1 MDEDFSNVIVRLF
14 LATMLLYHVFD
25 VAEAV
30 LELIIITQKSVTIA
44 VSSSN
49 VLEFFCDYVVVLFV
63 ATNVDA
69 WDSTKHNWQAD
80 EHDVHEYV

>member
-25 VAEAV
+25 VTEAV

-49 VLEFFCDYVVVLFV
+49 VLEFFCDNVVVLFV
-63 ATNVDA
+63 AANVDA
-69 WDSTKHNWQAD
+69 WDRTKHSWQTN
-80 EHDVHEYV
+80 ERDVHEYV